1 LRVRKRPKMSDGK
14 IYLNREEQEF
24 LIEML
29 EIDDPIDAVEKFAF
43 ILVDERADPN
53 KLQDYVKKIMK
64 NRKKI
69 K

>member
-1 LRVRKRPKMSDGK
+1 MNDGK

-29 EIDDPIDAVEKFAF
+29 EIEDPIDAVEKFAF
-43 ILVDERADPN
+43 ILVDEKADPN

-64 NRKKI
+64 NIGKK

>member
-1 LRVRKRPKMSDGK
+1 MSDSR